1 MLSLQMIL
9 ERRTN
14 QGMLRLIQPKDTYC
28 ISSREKPSVKDSEE
42 RPHVTMNG
50 DDNSD
55 KDEKLQ
61 HDKNEEKNPVSLKHG
76 PVNVPSQPSVEKTS
90 PLESPGLRKTTY
102 NPITHATSMFENA
115 HGFGEIICLKYNHC
129 SFV

>member
-1 MLSLQMIL
+1 M
-9 ERRTN
+9 
-14 QGMLRLIQPKDTYC
+14 
-28 ISSREKPSVKDSEE
+28 KDSEE
-42 RPHVTMNG
+42 KPHVTMNG